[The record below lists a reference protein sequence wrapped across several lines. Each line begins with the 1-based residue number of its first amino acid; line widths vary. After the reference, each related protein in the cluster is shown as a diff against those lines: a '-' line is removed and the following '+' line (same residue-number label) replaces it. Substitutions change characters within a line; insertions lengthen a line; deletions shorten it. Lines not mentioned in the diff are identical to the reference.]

1 MLFLV
6 LSSRL
11 ECFAPTP
18 LHTVDLRTGNQIK
31 LVSLN
36 LIGRA
41 RLRPTKFVQW
51 VKALA
56 IRPDELN
63 SILRKHMA
71 EGNNLF
77 LGIVI

>member
-1 MLFLV
+1 M

-11 ECFAPTP
+11 ECFVPTSW
-18 LHTVDLRTGNQIK
+18 HRVGLRTGNQIK

-36 LIGRA
+36 LTGSA
-41 RLRPTKFVQW
+41 RLRPSKVMQW

-56 IRPDELN
+56 VRPDELN

-71 EGNNLF
+71 EGKNLF